1 MKLIE
6 DLGKC
11 LVLTYTKW
19 GILLYSWSL
28 DTRTCDIATKSPLCY
43 TPSLTKSRLK
53 MFVELQ
59 YVHNGIKVNFWI
71 PKKFNHEIWAY
82 FVKSKLI
89 VERGD
94 VLKTVQYGFAG
105 ILLLRINDQLICS
118 TVPGRCQSVL
128 RSRSRFFFGRS
139 WEPESGAG
147 AACFK
152 GAPAP
157 AASLRQAIKQ
167 GSGSGSAW
175 IQEGKFVN

>member
-94 VLKTVQYGFAG
+94 VLKTVQYGSAG
-105 ILLLRINDQLICS
+105 KLLLHINDQLICS
-118 TVPGRCQSVL
+118 TVPGRCQYVTKVRNHSHNLQMTGSTERRMSEQVGGVL
-128 RSRSRFFFGRS
+128 NFLLRFSKRLFT
-139 WEPESGAG
+139 
-147 AACFK
+147 
-152 GAPAP
+152 
-157 AASLRQAIKQ
+157 LI
-167 GSGSGSAW
+167 
-175 IQEGKFVN
+175 